1 MLKTFF
7 VMGTGNLCLMQLG
20 VGFRHSPAW
29 LIMQG
34 QLAAARHQ
42 VGQNAAEG
50 QEVTSLQRQLADLSA
65 ETANQAGIVRQNQQ
79 NRREHTQQH
88 AAAQA
93 GTSSHASSHYKVL
106 QHELLNNAY
115 SSAAG
120 VTGMATHAI
129 MFMQS
134 ESGWQENLHLW

>member
-1 MLKTFF
+1 MLKTLF
-7 VMGTGNLCLMQLG
+7 VRGTGNQCLMQLG
-20 VGFRHSPAW
+20 GCFRHSLAG

-42 VGQNAAEG
+42 LGQNAAQG
-50 QEVTSLQRQLADLSA
+50 QEVTSLQRQLADLRA

-79 NRREHTQQH
+79 NRRELTQQH

-106 QHELLNNAY
+106 QHELLNSAY
-115 SSAAG
+115 SSPAG
-120 VTGMATHAI
+120 VTCMATHAM
-129 MFMQS
+129 MFTQS
-134 ESGWQENLHLW
+134 ESGWQQNLHLW